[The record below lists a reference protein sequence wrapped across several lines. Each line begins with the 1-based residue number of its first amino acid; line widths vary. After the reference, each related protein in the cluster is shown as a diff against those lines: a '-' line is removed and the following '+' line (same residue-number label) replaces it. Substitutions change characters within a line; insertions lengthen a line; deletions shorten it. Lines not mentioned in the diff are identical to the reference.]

1 MNTTQTTDKAEYTVK
16 KEPQPAYPSSSPI
29 LLHACCAPCA
39 APSVERL
46 LENGQAAVL
55 FYSNSN
61 IYPYEEYLKRLSHV
75 RRLADFF
82 TVDVIE
88 DTWDHDAWLKA
99 VRGLENEPEGGKR
112 CQVCFA
118 FNLARTRKKA
128 DELNLEL
135 FTTTLTLSPHKNSPA
150 IFSIGNRLGGFLK
163 ENFKKKDGFRRSL
176 QLSKELNLYRQSY
189 CGCEFSM
196 RNTLPNS
203 KNSGYLSDSQSSPDS
218 GNSPDSQSV

>member
-1 MNTTQTTDKAEYTVK
+1 MNKMQPIDSVKRSEK
-16 KEPQPAYPSSSPI
+16 KEFQPASPSLSLSPSPSLSPV

-39 APSVERL
+39 APSIERL
-46 LENGQAAVL
+46 LDNGQKVVI
-55 FYSNSN
+55 FYANSN
-61 IYPYEEYLKRLSHV
+61 IYPYEEYLKRLSHI

-82 TVDVIE
+82 TVEVIE

-128 DELNLEL
+128 DELNMEL

-150 IFSIGNRLGGFLK
+150 IFSIGNRLGGFLE
-163 ENFKKKDGFRRSL
+163 ENFKKKEGFKRSL

-189 CGCEFSM
+189 CGCEFSL
-196 RNTLPNS
+196 RSSLPNS
-203 KNSGYLSDSQSSPDS
+203 MN
-218 GNSPDSQSV
+218 SQSV